1 MSDEELSDLI
11 IEIFKGVT
19 VTKCSFG
26 NLYFKHFNN
35 LDSRGIFSNK
45 SNFVKEAVSKGLET
59 ESEALERIIKDG
71 FWTDEEEEDLQ
82 EKEKFV
88 SRIKD
93 GLKKIKIPSKR
104 EEHKKYIKLEEDK
117 VLKKRNERKS
127 LIGLTAEIFA
137 ENKINKL
144 FFDSVTFIDEKLTV
158 PALKEIGYDELEK
171 EKEIY
176 IKQQEFFKRFDETN
190 ISKAALCP
198 FYSPYLTFAEDPFAI
213 YGKSLIDLTTF
224 QMRLT
229 SYSRTFLNIFKNSQK
244 TIPEYITKDPEL
256 LIEFWEAQR
265 EGSNKRPSKASE
277 GSGGTTHFG
286 ANQQDLQTMAES
298 DEDVVSLSKEIKSK
312 GGKLTMEQMMKLHG
326 V

>member
-59 ESEALERIIKDG
+59 ESEALERITKEG
-71 FWTDEEEEDLQ
+71 FWTDEEEKDLQ

-104 EEHKKYIKLEEDK
+104 EEHKKYIKLEEDR

-158 PALKEIGYDELEK
+158 PALKEIGYDEVEK
-171 EKEIY
+171 ETEIY
-176 IKQQEFFKRFDETN
+176 IKQQEFFKKFDETN

-198 FYSPYLTFAEDPFAI
+198 FYSPYLAFAEDPFAI
-213 YGKSLIDLTTF
+213 YGKSLINLTTF

-298 DEDVVSLSKEIKSK
+298 DKDIVSLSKEIKSK

>member
-1 MSDEELSDLI
+1 MSDDELSDLI

-19 VTKCSFG
+19 VTECSFG
-26 NLYFKHFNN
+26 NLYFKHFDN
-35 LDSRGIFSNK
+35 LNSRDIFSNK
-45 SNFVKEAVSKGLET
+45 PKFIKEAISKGLET
-59 ESEALERIIKDG
+59 ESESLKRIIEDC
-71 FWTDEEEEDLQ
+71 FWTNEEEKDLQ

-104 EEHKKYIKLEEDK
+104 EQHKKYIKLEEDK

-144 FFDSVTFIDEKLTV
+144 FFDSVTFIDEKLTI
-158 PALKEIGYDELEK
+158 PALKEIGYDEIEK
-171 EKEIY
+171 EREIY
-176 IKQQEFFKRFDETN
+176 SKQQEFFKKFDDVN

-198 FYSPYLTFAEDPFAI
+198 FYSPYLAFAEDPFAI

-244 TIPEYITKDPEL
+244 TIPEYVMKDPEL
-256 LIEFWEAQR
+256 LVEFWEAQR
-265 EGSNKRPSKASE
+265 EGSNKKPSRATE

-286 ANQQDLQTMAES
+286 ANQQDLQNIAES
-298 DEDVVSLSKEIKSK
+298 DEDVVSLSKEIKNK

>member
-59 ESEALERIIKDG
+59 ESEALERITKDG

-93 GLKKIKIPSKR
+93 GLLKIKIPSKR

-144 FFDSVTFIDEKLTV
+144 FFDSVTFMDEKLTV
-158 PALKEIGYDELEK
+158 PALKEIGYDEVEK
-171 EKEIY
+171 EREIY

-198 FYSPYLTFAEDPFAI
+198 FYSPYLAFAEDPFAI

-244 TIPEYITKDPEL
+244 AIPEYIMKDPEL